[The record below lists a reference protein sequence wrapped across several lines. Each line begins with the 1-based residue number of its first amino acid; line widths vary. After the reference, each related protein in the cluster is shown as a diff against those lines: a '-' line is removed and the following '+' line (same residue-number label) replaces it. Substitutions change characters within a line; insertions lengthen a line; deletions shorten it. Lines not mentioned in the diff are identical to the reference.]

1 MIRALRPLARSR
13 SGATAAEFALTLPLF
28 LAFTFVFFGV
38 GALFWANAGLRNGV
52 GEGARVATL
61 FPRRSNTEIQ
71 NAVLANS
78 FGLGSVMTTPT
89 VTAGTANSQ
98 DFVDITVTVT
108 PRFDL
113 FIIEVEPITMSET
126 RRVYR
131 PA

>member
-1 MIRALRPLARSR
+1 MIRALRSFVRSR

-28 LAFTFVFFGV
+28 LAFTFVFFGI
-38 GALFWANAGLRNGV
+38 GAVFWANAGLRNGV

-61 FPRRSNTEIQ
+61 FPRRTTAQIST
-71 NAVLANS
+71 AVRANS

-89 VTAGTANSQ
+89 ITPGIANGQ

-108 PRFDL
+108 PRFNL
-113 FIIEVEPITMSET
+113 FIIEVEPITLSET

>member
-1 MIRALRPLARSR
+1 MIRTLRIFARNR

-28 LAFTFVFFGV
+28 LAFVFTFFGV
-38 GALFWANAGLRNGV
+38 GSVFWANAGLRNAV

-71 NAVLANS
+71 NAVSGNS
-78 FGLGSVMTTPT
+78 FGLASVMAAPT
-89 VTAGTANSQ
+89 ITAGTANAQ

-108 PRFDL
+108 PHFDL
-113 FIIEVEPITMSET
+113 FFIDVEPITLSET